1 MTVLIMGRD
10 ILTIMAGRKFPLF
23 PCHKARPDQAG
34 FWRRFFAFTIDSII
48 IVILTFLIYLV
59 FVEITAAFKKEP
71 GLVATA
77 IRAIKEG
84 GPFLITTETQELDEF
99 LKELYLR
106 ELEKKLPSAEYNRAK
121 EMTFQEM
128 KRTFP
133 LGGKFEN
140 IEGKIIKAS
149 EGLNVLREIIV
160 AYIYFGLFFRF
171 RSQTPGKRLLRLKV
185 VDLKGKSRLSWYQC
199 FERAHGYAASALF
212 ASLGFLQVL
221 WDAEG
226 LTMHDKIASTTV
238 IRMAREKK
246 VRARR
251 KPKKAAKN
259 QPGVNDSLLPGKASL
274 PAAGNREPG
283 SPVQV

>member
-1 MTVLIMGRD
+1 
-10 ILTIMAGRKFPLF
+10 MAKRIFHLF

-34 FWRRFFAFTIDSII
+34 FLRRLAAFTIDSII
-48 IVILTFLIYLV
+48 IVILAFMLYLIYI
-59 FVEITAAFKKEP
+59 EITAAFKKEP
-71 GLVATA
+71 GLVAMA

-84 GPFLITTETQELDEF
+84 GPFLIATEDQEVDEF
-99 LKELYLR
+99 LKKIYLL
-106 ELEKKLPSAEYNRAK
+106 ELEKKLSAEEYNQAK

-128 KRTFP
+128 KRAFP

-140 IEGKIIKAS
+140 LEEKIIKAK

-185 VDLKGKSRLSWYQC
+185 VDLKGKKSRLSWYQC

-238 IRMAREKK
+238 IKLPREKRM
-246 VRARR
+246 RAKRR
-251 KPKKAAKN
+251 PKKEAKD
-259 QPGVNDSLLPGKASL
+259 QPN
-274 PAAGNREPG
+274 AGTGTMRAEK
-283 SPVQV
+283 